1 MTGIESLFTG
11 RTDPRPVAD
20 ARIGIGMAA
29 ILKGVLL
36 VPVLPLLADP
46 DRLRVPWGST
56 VPEVPVELAYILLAV
71 WQLSAVAFLLGW
83 HTRIA
88 GGLLTLVVFAV
99 LLLDQQLY
107 SNHLYLLGILCLLL
121 TIADSGAARS
131 LDARR
136 KSASEQERE
145 SPREPAPNQIPAW
158 PVTLLKLQLS
168 IVYGFAAI
176 AKINA
181 VYLSGGTLAAD
192 IRGGMIPLPSSMLRW
207 EVLAPAAMLSILIEA
222 YLAGAFWIP
231 RLRRSAVVLGV
242 LLHVGFI
249 VTMPVPLQL
258 TVFAVEMISLY
269 ALFSTDDA
277 TRSDSGV
284 KQQPASTRPLALTSN

>member
-1 MTGIESLFTG
+1 MSGIQNLFTG
-11 RTDPRPVAD
+11 RTDPAPVAD

-36 VPVLPLLADP
+36 VPVLPLLADA
-46 DRLRVPWGST
+46 DRLRVPWGSA
-56 VPEVPVELAYILLAV
+56 VPEVPIELVYVLLAV

-88 GGLLTLVVFAV
+88 GGLLTLTVFTV

-136 KSASEQERE
+136 NSASELERE
-145 SPREPAPNQIPAW
+145 SAREPARNRIPAW

-192 IRGGMIPLPSSMLRW
+192 IRGGMIPLPSAMLRW
-207 EVLAPAAMLSILIEA
+207 EVLAPAAMLSILVEA

-249 VTMPVPLQL
+249 VTMPVPLAL
-258 TVFAVEMISLY
+258 SVFAVEMISLY
-269 ALFSTDDA
+269 ALFPMDDA
-277 TRSDSGV
+277 ADSDSRA